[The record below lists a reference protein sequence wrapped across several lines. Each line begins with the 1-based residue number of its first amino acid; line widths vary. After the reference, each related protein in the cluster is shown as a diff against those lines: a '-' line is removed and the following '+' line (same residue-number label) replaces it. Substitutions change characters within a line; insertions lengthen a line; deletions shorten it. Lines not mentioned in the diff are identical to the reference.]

1 MKSSSLRPTRP
12 TMKGNPL
19 KNFFSRKS
27 LSVVA
32 IVAAATLAM
41 TGCGGGDSTG
51 GDTPGG
57 GDAAGLTF
65 DVAKDVALTGS
76 PTFDK
81 IKADGAIRIGVK
93 EDQPGLGF
101 LDAVT
106 GERSGFDIEIARW
119 MAASLGVAADK
130 IEFKAIPSANR
141 ETALANG
148 DVDLYVGTY
157 SITDK
162 RKKLVDFAGPY
173 FITGQG
179 LLVAKDNTDI
189 TSEKDLA
196 GKQVCSATGST
207 PIQNIRENFPEATP
221 VEFDIYSKC
230 VDALKSGTVDAV
242 TTDQAILLGFA
253 SEQPEELKVVGEPF
267 TVEKYGIGLPLGDTA
282 LQTFLNTTLTDGG
295 ATWTEIF
302 DATLGKSGTK
312 VEQPAVEK

>member
-1 MKSSSLRPTRP
+1 
-12 TMKGNPL
+12 MKGNPL

-41 TGCGGGDSTG
+41 TGCGGGDSAS
-51 GDTPGG
+51 DTPSDGAGG
-57 GDAAGLTF
+57 ATGLTF
-65 DVAKDVALTGS
+65 EVATDVALTGS

-81 IKADGAIRIGVK
+81 IKADGAVRIGVK

-106 GERSGFDIEIARW
+106 NERSGFDIEIARW

-141 ETALANG
+141 ESALANG

-162 RKKLVDFAGPY
+162 RKMLVNFAGPY
-173 FITGQG
+173 FVTGQG
-179 LLVAKDNTDI
+179 ILVAKDNSDI

-196 GKQVCSATGST
+196 GKNVCSATGST
-207 PIQNIRENFPEATP
+207 PIQNIKDNFPDVKTT
-221 VEFDIYSKC
+221 EFDVYSKC
-230 VDALKSGTVDAV
+230 VDALISGSVDAV

-253 SEQPEELKVVGEPF
+253 SQQPDELKVVGEPF
-267 TVEKYGIGLPLGDTA
+267 TVENYGIGLPLGDTA
-282 LQTFLNTTLTDGG
+282 LQDFLNTTLTDGN